1 MITTDNLKEILTA
14 LDRQIALH
22 GGSPIGLVV
31 CGGTALFAMGLASR
45 TTQDVDVLG
54 KYCDSGT
61 SVSIERIGSFPDW
74 FQTAASKVQRDFN
87 LPDDWINTGPEAQ
100 LKSGLPNGFIDRL
113 TAHTYGPVLT
123 VHYISRIDQ
132 IYFKLYAAIDQG
144 GYHTDDFFGLNPT
157 GNEIREAAQWVLTQ
171 DVSQEF
177 RLILK
182 DFLVKRD
189 FHDIARD
196 I

>member
-1 MITTDNLKEILTA
+1 MITADNLKEIFAA

-45 TTQDVDVLG
+45 TTRDVDVLG
-54 KYCDSGT
+54 KYHDSGT
-61 SVSIERIGSFPDW
+61 GVSIERIGSFPDW
-74 FQTAASKVQRDFN
+74 FQTAALIVRRDFN
-87 LPDDWINTGPEAQ
+87 LPDDWINTRPEAQ
-100 LKSGLPNGFIDRL
+100 LKSGLPNGFIERL
-113 TAHTYGPVLT
+113 TARAYGPILT

-132 IYFKLYAAIDQG
+132 IHFKLYAAIDQG
-144 GYHTDDFFGLNPT
+144 GYHTDDLLVLNPS
-157 GNEIREAAQWVLTQ
+157 GNEILAATRWVLTQ
-171 DVSQEF
+171 DVSEEF

-182 DFLVKRD
+182 DFLVKKG
-189 FHDIARD
+189 FHDISRD